1 MDEVR
6 ARWEELRLLLCQA
19 QELSEG
25 LAVALSA
32 IQPSTDTPWD
42 SADRM
47 AWRRWWDAYT
57 ELDYDL
63 WQAYVHGHQAP
74 GDAEFD
80 LS

>member
-6 ARWEELRLLLCQA
+6 AKWEELRLLLCEAQA
-19 QELSEG
+19 VSEE
-25 LAVALSA
+25 LAVALRA
-32 IQPSTDTPWD
+32 VQPSVDMPWD

-47 AWRRWWDAYT
+47 AWRKWWDNYT

-63 WQAYVHGHQAP
+63 WQAYCHAHQAP
-74 GDAEFD
+74 VWAEFD